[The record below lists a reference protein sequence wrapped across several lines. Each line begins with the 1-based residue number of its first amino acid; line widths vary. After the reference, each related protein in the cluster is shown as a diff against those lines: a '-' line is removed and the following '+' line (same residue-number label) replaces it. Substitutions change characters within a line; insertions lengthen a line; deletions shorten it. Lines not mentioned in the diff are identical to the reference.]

1 MFTEHVHSSRSAAK
15 AGTVSKVLATAY
27 ELFLTQG
34 YATTSIRT
42 IASEAGVSVGTVMG
56 VGDKQTLLIR
66 TIGQHISELHD
77 DIRGQSDSL
86 LDVLRPFLQM
96 FTGHEELSRAFGAAL
111 IQQGNQGEALTALKT
126 LLTDEITLRLGTRLS
141 SADAAEYADLPYNV
155 YLGLLIGWAA
165 GIYDTEHLTSQAAS
179 SIERLNTAFGVT
191 Q

>member
-1 MFTEHVHSSRSAAK
+1 MFTEHVHPSRSAAK
-15 AGTVSKVLATAY
+15 AGTDSKVLATAY

-86 LDVLRPFLQM
+86 LDVLMRLPSFS
-96 FTGHEELSRAFGAAL
+96 GHP
-111 IQQGNQGEALTALKT
+111 I
-126 LLTDEITLRLGTRLS
+126 
-141 SADAAEYADLPYNV
+141 
-155 YLGLLIGWAA
+155 
-165 GIYDTEHLTSQAAS
+165 
-179 SIERLNTAFGVT
+179 
-191 Q
+191 

>member
-15 AGTVSKVLATAY
+15 AGTDSKVLATAY
-27 ELFLTQG
+27 DLFLTQG

-56 VGDKQTLLIR
+56 VGDKQTLLIH

-86 LDVLRPFLQM
+86 LDVLKPFLQM

-111 IQQGNQGEALTALKT
+111 IQQGNQGQALTALKT
-126 LLTDEITLRLGTRLS
+126 LLTDEITLRLGSRLNS
-141 SADAAEYADLPYNV
+141 DDAAEYSDLLYNV
-155 YLGLLIGWAA
+155 YLGLLIGW
-165 GIYDTEHLTSQAAS
+165 AAS

>member
-96 FTGHEELSRAFGAAL
+96 FTGHEELSLSL
-111 IQQGNQGEALTALKT
+111 IH
-126 LLTDEITLRLGTRLS
+126 I
-141 SADAAEYADLPYNV
+141 
-155 YLGLLIGWAA
+155 
-165 GIYDTEHLTSQAAS
+165 
-179 SIERLNTAFGVT
+179 
-191 Q
+191 